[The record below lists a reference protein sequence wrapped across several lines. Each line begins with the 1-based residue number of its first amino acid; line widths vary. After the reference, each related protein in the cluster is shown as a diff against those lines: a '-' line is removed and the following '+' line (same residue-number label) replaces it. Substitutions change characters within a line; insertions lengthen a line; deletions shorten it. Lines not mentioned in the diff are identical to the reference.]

1 MIRSILGKSLINYVF
16 LISACACAADAA
28 GPVEARRAD
37 QVDVYFGQKVADP
50 YRWMEDIDSP
60 ETSAW
65 VAAER
70 ATTAAALEKIP
81 ERAAIGMRLR
91 ALWNFPKFG
100 LPQKRHG
107 RLFFTKNDGLQNQSV
122 LYVIDA
128 EGGSPRVLIDPNT
141 LSSEGTVAV
150 TQITPSDDGSLLGYG
165 IAVAGSDW
173 NEFHVRDVATGKDL
187 PDLIRWVKFS
197 SLSWT
202 RDGAGFFYGRYP
214 EIPKGDKLFGKLSGR
229 QLYYHRLGTDQAAD
243 RLIFEMKDQPD
254 WFFNADVTDDGRYAA
269 ISVSQDTKTENAL
282 YYIDLVDPAAPHLDG
297 PVVRLL
303 DKFDAR
309 YDFVGNAGGVFFVE
323 TTLGTP
329 LGSVVAINLS
339 SPAPAAWRTA
349 VPQSSE
355 SIEEVGLFGGKLLVS
370 TLHNVQGHLTVYS
383 EAGMALDDLQ
393 LPGIGAVTG
402 ITGTSEDPEFFYGFS
417 SFLTPPSVMSHNLDT
432 GAAAVF
438 QQPKTPFDPTPYETR
453 QVFYA
458 SKDGTKIPMFIT
470 ARKGVKLDGSSP
482 TWLYAYGGFNISFPP
497 AFAVPPAVWIE
508 MGGIYAQANLRGGG
522 EFGEAWHLAG
532 TKERKQNVFDD
543 FIAAADYL
551 VAQGY
556 TSRDRLVIDGRSNG
570 GLLIGAVLNQRP
582 DLCTVA
588 LPTVGVMDMLRYH
601 KFTVGAAWAS
611 DYGNSDDEAGF
622 KYLRAY
628 SPLHNVKAGVKYPP
642 TLIMTGDHD
651 DRVFPAHSFKYAATM
666 QYEAAKVPGS
676 GPILIR
682 IEHNAGHGGSSGT
695 SPVSK
700 TIDEWADKMG
710 FAVHYLPPGALK
722 LPNAQ

>member
-1 MIRSILGKSLINYVF
+1 MNRSISRKSLINYVF
-16 LISACACAADAA
+16 LMAACMGTAAAAGAADA
-28 GPVEARRAD
+28 RRGD

-60 ETSAW
+60 ETGAW
-65 VAAER
+65 IAAER
-70 ATTAAALEKIP
+70 ASTAAALEKIP
-81 ERAAIGMRLR
+81 ERGPIGSRLR

-100 LPQKRHG
+100 LPQKRHD
-107 RLFFTKNDGLQNQSV
+107 RLFYTRNDGLQNQSV
-122 LYVIDA
+122 LYVIDGPGVA
-128 EGGSPRVLIDPNT
+128 ERVLIDPNT

-150 TQITPSDDGSLLGYG
+150 TQITPSDDGKLLGYG

-197 SLSWT
+197 SLAWT
-202 RDGAGFFYGRYP
+202 HDGAGFFYGRYP

-243 RLIFEMKDQPD
+243 KLIFEMKDQPD
-254 WFFNADVTDDGRYAA
+254 WFFNADVTDDGRYAVF
-269 ISVSQDTKTENAL
+269 SVSQDSKTQNAL
-282 YYIDLVDPAAPHLDG
+282 YYIDLADPMAPRLDG

-309 YDFVGNAGGVFFVE
+309 YDFVGNVGGVFLVE
-323 TTLGTP
+323 TTLDAP
-329 LGSVVAINLS
+329 LGRVVAINLA
-339 SPAPAAWRTA
+339 APDLAAWRTA

-355 SIEEVGLFGGKLLVS
+355 SIEEVGLFGGKLVVS
-370 TLHNVQGHLTVYS
+370 TLHNVQGHLSLYS
-383 EAGMALDDLQ
+383 TEGMALDDLT
-393 LPGIGAVTG
+393 LPGIGSVTG
-402 ITGTSEDPEFFYGFS
+402 ISGTSGDSDFFYGFS
-417 SFLTPPSVMSHNLDT
+417 SFLTPPSIMRRNLDS
-432 GAAAVF
+432 GAEAVF
-438 QQPKTPFDPTPYETR
+438 QQPKTPFDPSRYETH

-458 SKDGTKIPMFIT
+458 SKDGTRIPMFIT
-470 ARKGVKLDGSSP
+470 ARKGVKMDGSSP

-497 AFAVPPAVWIE
+497 AFAVPAAVWIE
-508 MGGIYAQANLRGGG
+508 MGGIYAEANLRGGG
-522 EFGEAWHLAG
+522 EYGEAWHLAG

-543 FIAAADYL
+543 YIAAADFL

-556 TSRDRLVIDGRSNG
+556 TKRDRLVIEGRSNG

-582 DLCTVA
+582 DLCAVA

-628 SPLHNVKAGVKYPP
+628 SPLHNVKAGAKYPP
-642 TLIMTGDHD
+642 TLVMTGDHD

-666 QYEAAKVPGS
+666 QYEASKVPGS

-710 FAVHYLPPGALK
+710 FAVHYLPAGALT
-722 LPNAQ
+722 LPSAK